1 VYLYLG
7 EDNVSNL
14 EDVEKT
20 VYEMRQELYAIIDKK
35 ENLLDIEVINASKKV
50 DEALDEYNNLLNKV
64 EK

>member
-1 VYLYLG
+1 MYLYLG